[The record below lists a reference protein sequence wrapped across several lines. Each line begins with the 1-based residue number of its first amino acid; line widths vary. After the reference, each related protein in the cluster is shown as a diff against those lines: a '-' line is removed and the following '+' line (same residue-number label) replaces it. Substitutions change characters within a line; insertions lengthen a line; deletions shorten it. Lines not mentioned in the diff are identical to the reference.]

1 MCRLAQSGFVP
12 CGLCLRMLFL
22 VFVAL
27 FVAFLA
33 VLYLRERLSFCGRF
47 NSSLFEFGFFRR
59 ATLVLAGVLGMA
71 GSTAGGG
78 PAVNPAGLT
87 SLRLVT
93 LEETPQADQ
102 QKHTADKHLELTVA
116 GHRAKSNS
124 ILARKHDLAELRE
137 QIRYEFRLG
146 NLTAEMA
153 ASLLGLIDD
162 INSENII
169 DDANA
174 PGRQVTAGFKAR
186 QEALAGLEQSQARLN
201 QALGDTIKLVEVLG
215 SVRGPEFS
223 GTLVAAK
230 IQVVKLLAEK
240 AAVDGSIDEIRQSL
254 ERLKAG

>member
-1 MCRLAQSGFVP
+1 
-12 CGLCLRMLFL
+12 MLFL

-27 FVAFLA
+27 LVAFLA
-33 VLYLRERLSFCGRF
+33 VLYLSKRLSVSASF

-59 ATLVLAGVLGMA
+59 ATLVIAGVLGMA

-78 PAVNPAGLT
+78 LPVDPPVLA

-93 LEETPQADQ
+93 LEETPPAYQ
-102 QKHTADKHLELTVA
+102 QKYLADKHLGLTAA

-124 ILARKHDLAELRE
+124 ILARRHDLAELRE
-137 QIRYEFRLG
+137 QIRYELRLG
-146 NLTAEMA
+146 NLTAEIA
-153 ASLLGLIDD
+153 ATLSGLIDD
-162 INSENII
+162 INSENVS

-186 QEALAGLEQSQARLN
+186 QEALAGLVQSQARLN
-201 QALGDTIKLVEVLG
+201 QALADTIKLVEVLG

-240 AAVDGSIDEIRQSL
+240 AAVDGSIDEIRKKL
-254 ERLKAG
+254 KLPKAG